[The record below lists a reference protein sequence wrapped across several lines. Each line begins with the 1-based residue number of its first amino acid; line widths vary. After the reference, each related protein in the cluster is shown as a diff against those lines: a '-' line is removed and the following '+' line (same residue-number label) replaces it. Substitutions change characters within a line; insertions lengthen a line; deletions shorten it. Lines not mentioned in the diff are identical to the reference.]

1 MLEIDTRTQHMA
13 VMWRKFMRLTRGRVP
28 ALRALEVISDE
39 ETDTEIKALVS
50 HLGENMETGVTLS
63 EAAEKYGKLI
73 SPSVLELLRHA
84 EKTGAW
90 DEILEEI
97 AGGLEDGT
105 FSV

>member
-1 MLEIDTRTQHMA
+1 
-13 VMWRKFMRLTRGRVP
+13 
-28 ALRALEVISDE
+28 
-39 ETDTEIKALVS
+39 
-50 HLGENMETGVTLS
+50 METGVTLS